1 MCRAFLPTP
10 SLTAVNDAVGKSQT
24 LVASVHAG
32 YARPALMRCPSQTPV
47 GVWLCVLALS
57 LGLSGQAY
65 AQSTYDEGADPP
77 EPGQTDGGEPD
88 AEDVS
93 LRIPCLEDLSAEG
106 QVRKGVQRRPFL
118 KRHRFEVAAVGGLYA
133 SDVLSSTYTFGGAGS
148 FYFSED
154 FALEVL
160 ITHAPVDFALEK
172 PFTSFDCK
180 TRFESGS
187 ATQAMAS
194 MLFVPMQAKFKFSEE
209 GIYPADIFIVGGVG
223 RTFHDTVQGL
233 TWEAGVGMRLFLGK
247 YFDLRLD
254 VRDFIVPQEVLGR
267 ARISNNLL
275 VTLGVGVWA
284 L

>member
-1 MCRAFLPTP
+1 MP
-10 SLTAVNDAVGKSQT
+10 
-24 LVASVHAG
+24 
-32 YARPALMRCPSQTPV
+32 RPAPAGLYV
-47 GVWLCVLALS
+47 VALALS
-57 LGLSGQAY
+57 FSGQAF
-65 AQSTYDEGADPP
+65 AQSTYDEGIDPP
-77 EPGQTDGGEPD
+77 EPGQSDSVEPD

-93 LRIPCLEDLSAEG
+93 LRIPCLEDLSADG
-106 QVRKGVQRRPFL
+106 QIRKGVQRRPFL
-118 KRHRFEVAAVGGLYA
+118 KKHRFEVAALGGLYA

-154 FALEVL
+154 FALELLV
-160 ITHAPVDFALEK
+160 THAPVAFALEK
-172 PFTSFDCK
+172 PFTSFDGK

-209 GIYPADIFIVGGVG
+209 GIYPADIFLVGGVG
-223 RTFHDTVQGL
+223 RTFHDSVQGL
-233 TWEAGVGMRLFLGK
+233 TWEAGVGMRLYLGK

-254 VRDFIVPQEVLGR
+254 LRDFIVPQEVLGR

-275 VTLGVGVWA
+275 VTLGLGVWA

>member
-1 MCRAFLPTP
+1 MPVRARLFIG
-10 SLTAVNDAVGKSQT
+10 A
-24 LVASVHAG
+24 LVLGAAG
-32 YARPALMRCPSQTPV
+32 PAM
-47 GVWLCVLALS
+47 
-57 LGLSGQAY
+57 

-77 EPGQTDGGEPD
+77 EPGQADSVEPD

-93 LRIPCLEDLSAEG
+93 LRIPCLEDLSADG

-118 KRHRFEVAAVGGLYA
+118 KKHRFEVTAVGGLYA
-133 SDVLSSTYTFGGAGS
+133 SDVLSSTYTYGGAGS

-160 ITHAPVDFALEK
+160 VTHAPVSFDLEK
-172 PFTSFDCK
+172 PFTSFDGK

-209 GIYPADIFIVGGVG
+209 GIYPADIFLVGGVG
-223 RTFHDTVQGL
+223 RTFHDSVQGL

-247 YFDLRLD
+247 YFDMRVD